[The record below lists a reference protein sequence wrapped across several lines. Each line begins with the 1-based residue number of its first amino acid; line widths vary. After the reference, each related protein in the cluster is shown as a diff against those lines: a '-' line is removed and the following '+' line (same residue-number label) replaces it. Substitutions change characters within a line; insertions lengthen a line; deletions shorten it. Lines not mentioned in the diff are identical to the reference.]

1 MRVQWITYLLLLIG
15 FGAHSQ
21 TELKA
26 SPSTQRIL
34 IGDQFTLSLSAEVS
48 ALDEITWPATE
59 EIGSGLLLN
68 RSGIDTTER
77 GDILLLKEEWV
88 ITSFDSGFVVIPPL
102 TLSVNGEPVQS
113 DPVLVQVDMP
123 RTQEEYLDIVD
134 PLSIQRPW
142 WYYAL
147 MGLGA
152 LVVVSLFAL
161 VMSKW
166 TKNKSVQSRAVDKRT
181 FREKAIDAAN
191 GLVEETQWDNNAETD
206 AAYSK
211 GIRLLYAYITRE
223 LGANTAAG
231 DFTMWS
237 AVMEKNPH
245 YSGDT
250 QKLRQLI
257 ERSNEVRFGG
267 LPSTAEENK
276 EWALQLSDWI
286 RSATVVQPVN
296 TEENVDVA
304 D

>member
-77 GDILLLKEEWV
+77 GDILLLQEEWV